1 MSKKFGNLNFSRM
14 SLKSEV
20 ACWAWW
26 VEPLAGSG
34 IVMQAIFWCLCWL
47 LLHGVGQAL
56 DSMLRSCSLPPVH
69 QCSMPVTQLGC
80 IMMDVQLKVLTSS
93 STQTLLE
100 RVWRKLALISSF
112 LC

>member
-56 DSMLRSCSLPPVH
+56 DSMLRICSLLPVL
-69 QCSMPVTQLGC
+69 QCSIPLTQLGC
-80 IMMDVQLKVLTSS
+80 IAVENQFKAWRSNR
-93 STQTLLE
+93 TQTLLE